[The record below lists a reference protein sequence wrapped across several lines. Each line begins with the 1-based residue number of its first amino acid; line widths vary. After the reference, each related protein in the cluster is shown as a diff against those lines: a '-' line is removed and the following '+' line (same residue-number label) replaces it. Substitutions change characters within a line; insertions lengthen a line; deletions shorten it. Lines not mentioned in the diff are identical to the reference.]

1 MKIEI
6 KENLSRVTTQAGVVF
21 IGLILENIFK
31 YIYNIVLARLLG
43 PELVGLYFL
52 GLTVIGFAAVF
63 GKFGL
68 DTGILRYVSIY
79 KVNDINKAK
88 AILFE
93 GIKFGIYLSFITSIA
108 ILFSSKMIAL
118 KLFKNASIINII
130 QYLAFSIPLFTI
142 LTLTLS
148 YFQAFRMLKYNV
160 LIQSIIQPL
169 SNVLLFVILF
179 YFGLRINAAVFSY
192 LAALL
197 IALYLSFCFLHKRFK
212 IFAIDKIPLLNKK
225 DFLRYSFSMF
235 AIFIFNYL
243 YRWIDTLMLGYFRTA
258 YDVGI
263 YNIAL
268 RTSVLCSI
276 FFVPLTL
283 VFSPIVS
290 ELYEKNRI
298 DELVHIFKVITRWL
312 FSLTV
317 PLFLIFFF
325 YADKILSIFGREFI
339 IGSNAFIILS
349 FSLLISAATDAI
361 GACILV
367 MLGRTKI
374 MFINM
379 VTITLI
385 SVILNYT
392 LIPKFGILG
401 AAIAN
406 SLSTILMG
414 VLIILEIRYLYGFH
428 PYSLK
433 FFSPLWAG
441 MVSFCILY
449 LFKTSSAKSLLFI
462 LLQIIFFIFTYIF
475 ILGFNEDDKVA
486 VGIVFNRLKSMF
498 S

>member
-6 KENLSRVTTQAGVVF
+6 KDNLSSITTQAGVVF
-21 IGLILENIFK
+21 IGVILENIFK
-31 YIYNIVLARLLG
+31 YIYNILLARLLG

-52 GLTVIGFAAVF
+52 GLIVIGFAAIL

-68 DTGILRYVSIY
+68 DAGILRYASMY
-79 KVNDINKAK
+79 KVNNINKAK
-88 AILFE
+88 AILFK
-93 GIKFGIYLSFITSIA
+93 GIRLGICLSFITSIG
-108 ILFSSKMIAL
+108 ILFASKGIAL

-130 QYLAFSIPLFTI
+130 QYLAFSIPLSTI
-142 LTLTLS
+142 LMLALS
-148 YFQAFRMLKYNV
+148 YFQAFRTLKYNV
-160 LIQSIIQPL
+160 LIQNILQPL
-169 SNVLLFVILF
+169 SNILLFVILF

-197 IALYLSFCFLHKRFK
+197 IALWAAFYFLHKRFK
-212 IFAIDKIPLLNKK
+212 VFAMDKISLLNSH
-225 DFLRYSFSMF
+225 DFLKYSFSMF
-235 AIFIFNYL
+235 AILIFNYL
-243 YRWIDTLMLGYFRTA
+243 YRWIDTLMLGYFRPT

-276 FFVPLTL
+276 FFVPFTS

-290 ELYEKNRI
+290 ELYEKDRI
-298 DELVHIFKVITRWL
+298 DELKHIFKVVTRWL

-317 PLFLIFFF
+317 PLFLIFSF
-325 YADKILSIFGREFI
+325 YANRILNIFGREFV

-349 FSLLISAATDAI
+349 FSLLISSATDAI

-374 MFINM
+374 IFINM
-379 VTITLI
+379 VTLI
-385 SVILNYT
+385 IISIILNYI

-401 AAIAN
+401 AAIVN
-406 SLSTILMG
+406 SLSIILMG
-414 VLIILEIRYLYGFH
+414 LLIILEVRYLYGFH

-433 FFSPLWAG
+433 FFKPLWAG

-449 LFKTSSAKSLLFI
+449 LSKALIVKSPWFI
-462 LLQIIFFIFTYIF
+462 LAQAAFFIFTYMF

-486 VGIVFNRLKSMF
+486 VRIIANRLKLIF
-498 S
+498 T